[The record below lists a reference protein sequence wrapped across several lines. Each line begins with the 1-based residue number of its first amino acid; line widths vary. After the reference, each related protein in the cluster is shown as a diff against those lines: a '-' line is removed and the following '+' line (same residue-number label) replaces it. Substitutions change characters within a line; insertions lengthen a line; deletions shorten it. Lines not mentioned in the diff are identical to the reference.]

1 MTWMLQ
7 ARKRIPPQGASSCPP
22 PLERTP
28 SLPLSFSDAPGS
40 VLSARS
46 GLSHLHLLRSEAE
59 ARLWGIL
66 SLALGG
72 ADSGDS
78 WGKRKQI
85 KA

>member
-1 MTWMLQ
+1 ML
-7 ARKRIPPQGASSCPP
+7 RVRNRIPPQGAGFCPP

-40 VLSARS
+40 VLSARA
-46 GLSHLHLLRSEAE
+46 GLSHLHLLRIEE
-59 ARLWGIL
+59 GARLWGIL

-72 ADSGDS
+72 ADSGGS
-78 WGKRKQI
+78 RGELKPI